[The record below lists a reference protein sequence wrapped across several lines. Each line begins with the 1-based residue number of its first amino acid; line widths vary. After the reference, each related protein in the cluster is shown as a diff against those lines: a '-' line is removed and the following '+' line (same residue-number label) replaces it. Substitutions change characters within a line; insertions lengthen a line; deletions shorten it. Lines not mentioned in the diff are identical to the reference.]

1 MMTIQFCAPTLKTS
15 TFDFLTKDRVTQRR
29 EIKIYT
35 RRITSR
41 NDFVTL
47 NSNINMLEEEEE
59 EEEENK
65 QLVSSFKN
73 SNNFQTKVPSFQTNQ
88 NHKKQRKTHKNEHD
102 AQLQNKIPI
111 PLKNKLLKSRNE

>member
-15 TFDFLTKDRVTQRR
+15 TFDFLTKDRVIQRR

-59 EEEENK
+59 EEEEENK
-65 QLVSSFKN
+65 QLVSSLKN
-73 SNNFQTKVPSFQTNQ
+73 SNNFQIEVPSFQTNQ
-88 NHKKQRKTHKNEHD
+88 NHQKQRKTHKNEHD
-102 AQLQNKIPI
+102 AQLQIFFPI
-111 PLKNKLLKSRNE
+111 PLKKKAFRIT